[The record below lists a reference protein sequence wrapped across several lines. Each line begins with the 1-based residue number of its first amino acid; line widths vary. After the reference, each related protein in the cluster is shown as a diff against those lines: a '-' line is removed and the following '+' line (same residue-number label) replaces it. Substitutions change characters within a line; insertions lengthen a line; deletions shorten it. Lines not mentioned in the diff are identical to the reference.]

1 MENLCRLCAK
11 EKPIKQLVH
20 SIGDQQLNIE
30 HKLNDCCRWSSIVS
44 YEYDELPKKICNACY
59 RKLESSWSF
68 ADSVAQAQK
77 HLFTLIEN
85 IKPELAPIEYVS
97 AAEIKDEPSGSI
109 DTDELSAEEEEIE
122 SNELLGMN
130 DTIEEFNVSLKSQ
143 NTNSTTD
150 YVSPLL
156 EDDYEI
162 MESNNSK
169 QNEVDMLKDEP
180 KPKKKRYDSRKI
192 DFDEVRRKRLQR
204 LPGSL
209 SRLCDTCGREFASV
223 NALRRHNLIHLGQEP
238 HARPH
243 ECKTCGKR
251 FRTRFNLKVSKI
263 IEIFIGNHKNTDF
276 FQFIFQTHENIHTGA
291 KPYLC
296 KLCDYRSSCGQNLG
310 KHTKEKHQIVKTKRS
325 KSSKL

>member
-20 SIGDQQLNIE
+20 SIEDQKLNIE
-30 HKLNDCCRWSSIVS
+30 KKLNDCCRWSSIIS

-68 ADSVAQAQK
+68 AESVAQAQK
-77 HLFTLIEN
+77 HLFTLIDD

-97 AAEIKDEPSGSI
+97 AAEIKDEPSESTE
-109 DTDELSAEEEEIE
+109 TDGLSAEEEEID
-122 SNELLGMN
+122 SNELVEKIDLDEAFELGEEHDASN
-130 DTIEEFNVSLKSQ
+130 DTFEEFNVSLKSQ
-143 NTNSTTD
+143 NTNSIYD

-162 MESNNSK
+162 MESNSSK
-169 QNEVDMLKDEP
+169 QNEVNVLNDEP

-192 DFDEVRRKRLQR
+192 DYDEVRRKRLQR
-204 LPGSL
+204 LPGST

-223 NALRRHNLIHLGQEP
+223 NALRRHNLTHLGQEP

-251 FRTRFNLKVSKI
+251 FRTSYNLKVSKR
-263 IEIFIGNHKNTDF
+263 IETFK
-276 FQFIFQTHENIHTGA
+276 
-291 KPYLC
+291 C
-296 KLCDYRSSCGQNLG
+296 
-310 KHTKEKHQIVKTKRS
+310 
-325 KSSKL
+325 

>member
-20 SIGDQQLNIE
+20 SIEDQKLNIE
-30 HKLNDCCRWSSIVS
+30 KKLNDCCRWSSIIS

-68 ADSVAQAQK
+68 AESVAQAQK
-77 HLFTLIEN
+77 HLFTLIDD

-97 AAEIKDEPSGSI
+97 AAEIKDEPSESTE
-109 DTDELSAEEEEIE
+109 TDGLSAEEEEID
-122 SNELLGMN
+122 SNELVEKIDLDESFELGEEHDASN
-130 DTIEEFNVSLKSQ
+130 DTFEEFNVSLKSQ
-143 NTNSTTD
+143 NTNSICD

-162 MESNNSK
+162 MESNSSK
-169 QNEVDMLKDEP
+169 QNEVNVLNDEL

-192 DFDEVRRKRLQR
+192 DYDEVRRKRLQR
-204 LPGSL
+204 LPGST
-209 SRLCDTCGREFASV
+209 SRLCATCGREFASV
-223 NALRRHNLIHLGQEP
+223 NALRRHNLTHLGQEP

-251 FRTRFNLKVSKI
+251 FRTSYNLKVSKR
-263 IEIFIGNHKNTDF
+263 IETFK
-276 FQFIFQTHENIHTGA
+276 
-291 KPYLC
+291 C
-296 KLCDYRSSCGQNLG
+296 
-310 KHTKEKHQIVKTKRS
+310 
-325 KSSKL
+325 

>member
-1 MENLCRLCAK
+1 MENLCRLCAE

-20 SIGDQQLNIE
+20 SIEDQKLNIE
-30 HKLNDCCRWSSIVS
+30 KKLNDCCRWSSIIS

-68 ADSVAQAQK
+68 AEIVAQAQK
-77 HLFTLIEN
+77 HLFTLIDD

-97 AAEIKDEPSGSI
+97 AAEIKDEPSESTE
-109 DTDELSAEEEEIE
+109 TDGLSAEEEEID
-122 SNELLGMN
+122 SNELVEKIDLDEAFELGEEHDASN
-130 DTIEEFNVSLKSQ
+130 DTFEEFNVSLKSQ
-143 NTNSTTD
+143 NTNSIYD

-162 MESNNSK
+162 MESNSTK
-169 QNEVDMLKDEP
+169 QNEVNVLNDEP
-180 KPKKKRYDSRKI
+180 KAKKKRYDSRKI

-204 LPGSL
+204 LPGST

-223 NALRRHNLIHLGQEP
+223 NALRRHNLTHLGQEP

-251 FRTRFNLKVSKI
+251 FRTSYNLKVSKR
-263 IEIFIGNHKNTDF
+263 IETFK
-276 FQFIFQTHENIHTGA
+276 
-291 KPYLC
+291 C
-296 KLCDYRSSCGQNLG
+296 
-310 KHTKEKHQIVKTKRS
+310 
-325 KSSKL
+325 

>member
-20 SIGDQQLNIE
+20 SIEDQKLNIE
-30 HKLNDCCRWSSIVS
+30 KKLNDCCRWSSIIS

-68 ADSVAQAQK
+68 AESVAQAQK
-77 HLFTLIEN
+77 HLFTLIDD

-97 AAEIKDEPSGSI
+97 AAEIKDEPSESTE
-109 DTDELSAEEEEIE
+109 TDGLSAEEEEFD
-122 SNELLGMN
+122 SNELVEKIDLDEAFELGEEHDASN
-130 DTIEEFNVSLKSQ
+130 DTFEEFNVSLKSQ
-143 NTNSTTD
+143 NTNSICD

-162 MESNNSK
+162 MESNSSK
-169 QNEVDMLKDEP
+169 QNEVNVLNDEP

-192 DFDEVRRKRLQR
+192 DYDEVRRKRLQR
-204 LPGSL
+204 LPGST

-223 NALRRHNLIHLGQEP
+223 NALRRHNLTHLGQEP

-251 FRTRFNLKVSKI
+251 FRTSYNLKVSKR
-263 IEIFIGNHKNTDF
+263 IETFK
-276 FQFIFQTHENIHTGA
+276 
-291 KPYLC
+291 C
-296 KLCDYRSSCGQNLG
+296 
-310 KHTKEKHQIVKTKRS
+310 
-325 KSSKL
+325 

>member
-20 SIGDQQLNIE
+20 SIEDQKLNIE
-30 HKLNDCCRWSSIVS
+30 KKLNDCCRWSSIIS

-68 ADSVAQAQK
+68 AEIVAQAQK
-77 HLFTLIEN
+77 HLFTLIDD

-97 AAEIKDEPSGSI
+97 AAEIKDEPSESTE
-109 DTDELSAEEEEIE
+109 TDGLSAEEEEFD
-122 SNELLGMN
+122 SNELVEKIDLDEAFELGEEHDASN
-130 DTIEEFNVSLKSQ
+130 DTFEEFNVSLKSQ
-143 NTNSTTD
+143 NTNSICD

-156 EDDYEI
+156 EDNYEI
-162 MESNNSK
+162 MESNSSK
-169 QNEVDMLKDEP
+169 QNEVNVLNDEP

-192 DFDEVRRKRLQR
+192 DFDEVRKKRLQR
-204 LPGSL
+204 LPGST

-223 NALRRHNLIHLGQEP
+223 NALRRHNLTHLGQEP

-251 FRTRFNLKVSKI
+251 FRTRYNLKVSKR
-263 IEIFIGNHKNTDF
+263 IETFK
-276 FQFIFQTHENIHTGA
+276 
-291 KPYLC
+291 C
-296 KLCDYRSSCGQNLG
+296 
-310 KHTKEKHQIVKTKRS
+310 
-325 KSSKL
+325 

>member
-20 SIGDQQLNIE
+20 SIEDQKLNIE
-30 HKLNDCCRWSSIVS
+30 KKLNDCCRWSSIIS

-68 ADSVAQAQK
+68 AESVAQAQK
-77 HLFTLIEN
+77 HLFTLIDD

-97 AAEIKDEPSGSI
+97 AAEIKDEPSESTE
-109 DTDELSAEEEEIE
+109 TDGLSAEEEEID
-122 SNELLGMN
+122 SNELVEKIDLDEAFELGEEHDASN
-130 DTIEEFNVSLKSQ
+130 DTFEEFNVSLKSQ
-143 NTNSTTD
+143 NTNSICD

-162 MESNNSK
+162 MESNSSK
-169 QNEVDMLKDEP
+169 QNEVNVLNDEP
-180 KPKKKRYDSRKI
+180 KAKKKRYDSRKI
-192 DFDEVRRKRLQR
+192 DYDEVRRKRLQR
-204 LPGSL
+204 LPGST

-223 NALRRHNLIHLGQEP
+223 NALRRHNLTHLGQEP

-251 FRTRFNLKVSKI
+251 FRTSYNLKVSKR
-263 IEIFIGNHKNTDF
+263 IETFK
-276 FQFIFQTHENIHTGA
+276 
-291 KPYLC
+291 C
-296 KLCDYRSSCGQNLG
+296 
-310 KHTKEKHQIVKTKRS
+310 
-325 KSSKL
+325 

>member
-20 SIGDQQLNIE
+20 SIEDQKLNIE
-30 HKLNDCCRWSSIVS
+30 KKLNDCCRWSSIIS

-68 ADSVAQAQK
+68 AESVAQAQK
-77 HLFTLIEN
+77 HLFTLIDD

-97 AAEIKDEPSGSI
+97 AAEIKDEPSESTE
-109 DTDELSAEEEEIE
+109 TDGLSAEEEEID
-122 SNELLGMN
+122 SNELVEKIDLDEAFELGEEHDASN
-130 DTIEEFNVSLKSQ
+130 DTFEEFNVSLKSQ
-143 NTNSTTD
+143 NTNSIYD

-162 MESNNSK
+162 MESNSSK
-169 QNEVDMLKDEP
+169 QNEVNVLNDEP
-180 KPKKKRYDSRKI
+180 KAKKKRYDSRKI
-192 DFDEVRRKRLQR
+192 DYDEVRRKRLQR
-204 LPGSL
+204 LPGST

-223 NALRRHNLIHLGQEP
+223 NALRRHNLTHLGQEP

-251 FRTRFNLKVSKI
+251 FRTSYNLKVSKR
-263 IEIFIGNHKNTDF
+263 IETFK
-276 FQFIFQTHENIHTGA
+276 
-291 KPYLC
+291 C
-296 KLCDYRSSCGQNLG
+296 
-310 KHTKEKHQIVKTKRS
+310 
-325 KSSKL
+325 